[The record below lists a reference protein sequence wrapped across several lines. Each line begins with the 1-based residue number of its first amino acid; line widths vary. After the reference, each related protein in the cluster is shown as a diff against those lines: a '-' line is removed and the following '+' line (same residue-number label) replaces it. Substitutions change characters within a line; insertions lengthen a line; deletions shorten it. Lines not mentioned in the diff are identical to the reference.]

1 MSVLMTL
8 SDVIDYHDE
17 VREGNFLK
25 CYFFWKSYY
34 KLCLSVVKRQVG
46 GQNFNVIPVQKT
58 PVYLDNL

>member
-25 CYFFWKSYY
+25 CYFFLEILQQAVFNAGEETGWRPTFQ
-34 KLCLSVVKRQVG
+34 SV
-46 GQNFNVIPVQKT
+46 
-58 PVYLDNL
+58 